1 MSSTTPPLK
10 PDQCDPVP
18 GTPSSP
24 AGRGKLQ
31 KIPPIPIRRSKVS
44 SSSTTTHAGNVDEGQ
59 EEDSSSILLASS
71 LGLNH
76 IRTRSSSFPLRY
88 SSSLGAPSFLT
99 QDAVTVNDAR
109 LRSKSNNSHPRKVLG
124 PHSSLL
130 IRFSNVKTKT
140 QLFLYLASVLF
151 SFPNEM
157 VSDYFVLALLGGKVH
172 LGKSKTLRPHSQLI
186 PGLEGHH
193 AAFTKEMQSP
203 RFQEILRL
211 TSGRKKRNPD
221 IKSFS
226 HELNSKGVRPFPI
239 WKHRAFGHMEEVM
252 AAIRFKFE
260 KLKEEV
266 DSDLGGFAGDLVGI
280 LEKNLVSD
288 REWKERLEDLL
299 VVTQQCA
306 KMTPTQFWIKCESIV
321 QNLDDKRQELPVG
334 ILKQTHTR
342 LLFILTRCTRLVQ
355 FQKESGY
362 EQDHILGLHQFSDLG
377 VYPEQI
383 FKAVQQKSSIPSAGH
398 EMPEKQ
404 LKMSHGKEKDKPIT
418 EQSQADQHVSVAIDN
433 GEVATAK
440 SIEST
445 PGTYKMSSWRKLPSA
460 GEKKRKDQDAVDFP
474 SKGEL
479 DHLLVKDE
487 NCENLDTLSC
497 HPEHS
502 QSSSRARKVSWGFWG
517 DQQNLTYEDSMIC
530 RICEVEIPIVHVEEH
545 SRICTIADRCD
556 LKGLTVNERLERVSE
571 TIERILE
578 SWTPKSTPKSTD
590 TSGESFELAAVST
603 SSVHEEFN
611 DLSLERNNLTCRC
624 SEDMLDSGV
633 EPDNTFAMED
643 LNLSSG
649 ISCEAHICLKTDH
662 GTKLSSAGSLTPR
675 SPLITP
681 RTTQIEILLSGR
693 RTLSELE
700 SCDQISKLVEIARAV
715 ANVNNCDYRAL
726 EYMLDRLED
735 LKYAIQDR
743 KVDALIVETFG
754 RRIEKLLQEK
764 YLSLCGQIEDEKVD
778 SSTSMADEESSVED
792 DTVRSLRAS
801 PINACSKDRT
811 SIEDFEIIKPI
822 SRGAFGRVFLARKRA
837 TGDLFAIKVLKKAD
851 MIRKNA
857 VQSILAERDIL
868 ISVRNPF
875 VVRFFYSFTCREN
888 LYLVMEY
895 LNGGDLYSIL
905 RNLGCLD
912 EDMARVYI
920 AEVVLALEYLHSLNV
935 IHRDLKP
942 DNLLIG
948 QDGHIKLTDFGLSKV
963 GLINSTDDLSAP
975 SFSDNGFLGD
985 DEPKSRHSSK
995 REERQKQ
1002 SVVGTPDY
1010 LAPEILLG
1018 MGHGATADWW
1028 SVGVILYELLVGIP
1042 PFNAEHPQQIFDN
1055 IINRDIQWPK
1065 IPEEISFEAYDLIN
1079 NVFSFRLLN
1088 ENPVQRLGATGATE
1102 VKRHAFF
1109 KDINWDTL
1117 ARQKAMFIP
1126 MAEALD
1132 TSYFMSRYIWNPED
1146 EHCLGGSDFDEITE
1160 TCSSGSGSDL
1170 LDEDGD
1176 ECGSLAEFSGPPLEV
1191 QYSFSN
1197 FSFKEPPNHNN
1208 ASLSQTF
1215 TPGFSFHTLSHFQE
1229 KDGICPKPLITF
1241 VLGGPGSGKGTQC
1254 AKIVETFGF
1263 KHLSAG
1269 DLLRREMVSDSE
1281 YGEGKIVPSGV
1292 TVKLILREMESSDN
1306 HKFLIDGFPR
1316 SQENRIAFEQI
1327 IGAEPD
1333 MVLFFDC
1340 PEEEMVKRVL
1350 SRNQGRI
1357 DDNIDTIKNRLKV
1370 FESLNLPVID
1380 YYAKKGKLY
1389 RINAV
1394 GTVDEIFEHVRPV
1407 FEACE
1412 LVSRSNGR
1420 VGKPFR
1426 PHGKP
1431 SLNKLAKTCYRSHA
1445 VRHGIR
1451 VHRLIPTSLLHKNFG
1466 ISSKLLRLYASCGYL
1481 DDAHDL
1487 FDQMAKRDTSAFP
1500 WNSLISGY
1508 AQVGHYDDAIAL
1520 YFQMVEEGVDP
1531 DLFTFPRILKVCA
1544 RIGSVQVGEEVHR
1557 HAVRAGFATDGF
1569 VLNARVERSLIRCL
1583 IETPPHRDPVPW
1595 NSMLTAYVH
1604 HGLEVEAMKIFRQM
1618 ILWVI
1623 RRGHERNLSIGNSL
1637 IMMYSNNGLIKK
1649 AYSIIVDGMGSEA
1662 AGPTLWGALL
1672 YACFM
1677 HGDATIGEIAANRL
1691 FDLEPDNEHN
1701 FVLLMRIYE
1710 NAGRLEDM
1718 ERVRMMLVDR
1728 GLDY

>member
-1 MSSTTPPLK
+1 MSSPLK
-10 PDQCDPVP
+10 PEECDPAA
-18 GTPSSP
+18 GTESP
-24 AGRGKLQ
+24 VAARSKLQ
-31 KIPPIPIRRSKVS
+31 KIPPIPIRRSKEAS
-44 SSSTTTHAGNVDEGQ
+44 SFRAGVGDEEQ
-59 EEDSSSILLASS
+59 EEDDSSSILLASS

-76 IRTRSSSFPLRY
+76 IRTRPSSSPLRY

-99 QDAVTVNDAR
+99 QDAVPINHAT
-109 LRSKSNNSHPRKVLG
+109 LRSKSNSHSGEKV
-124 PHSSLL
+124 PFTHSQS
-130 IRFSNVKTKT
+130 
-140 QLFLYLASVLF
+140 
-151 SFPNEM
+151 
-157 VSDYFVLALLGGKVH
+157 
-172 LGKSKTLRPHSQLI
+172 LRPHSQLI
-186 PGLEGHH
+186 PVLEGHH
-193 AAFTKEMQSP
+193 AAFAREIQSP

-211 TSGRKKRNPD
+211 TSGRRKRNPD

-252 AAIRFKFE
+252 AAIRVKFE

-288 REWKERLEDLL
+288 SEWRERLEDLL
-299 VVTQQCA
+299 VVAQQCA
-306 KMTPTQFWIKCESIV
+306 KMTPTQFWRKCESIV
-321 QNLDDKRQELPVG
+321 QKLDDKRQELPMG
-334 ILKQTHTR
+334 ILKQAHTR
-342 LLFILTRCTRLVQ
+342 ILFILTRCTRLVQ
-355 FQKESGY
+355 FQKETGY
-362 EQDHILGLHQFSDLG
+362 EQDHILGLHQLSDLG
-377 VYPEQI
+377 VYSEQI
-383 FKAVQQKSSIPSAGH
+383 LKAAQQKSSIPSAGH
-398 EMPEKQ
+398 DMAEKQ
-404 LKMSHGKEKDKPIT
+404 LKTSHGQEKDKLIT
-418 EQSQADQHVSVAIDN
+418 KPSQSDQDVSVVIDN
-433 GEVATAK
+433 MEVPSK

-445 PGTYKMSSWRKLPSA
+445 PGSYRMSSWRKLPSA
-460 GEKKRKDQDAVDFP
+460 AEKRRKDQEAVDLS

-479 DHLLVKDE
+479 DHLLIKNE
-487 NCENLDTLSC
+487 NSENLDTLLC
-497 HPEHS
+497 HPEQS
-502 QSSSRARKVSWGFWG
+502 QSSSRTQKVSSGFWG
-517 DQQNLTYEDSMIC
+517 DQQNVTYEDSMIC

-590 TSGESFELAAVST
+590 TPGESFELATVST

-611 DLSLERNNLTCRC
+611 DLSLERDNLTCRC
-624 SEDMLDSGV
+624 SEDMLDSTAV
-633 EPDNTFAMED
+633 PDNTFVMED
-643 LNLSSG
+643 LNLSPRVSY
-649 ISCEAHICLKTDH
+649 EARICLKPDH
-662 GTKLSSAGSLTPR
+662 GTKVSSAGSLTPR
-675 SPLITP
+675 SPLVTP
-681 RTTQIEILLSGR
+681 RTTQIEMLLSGR
-693 RTLSELE
+693 KTLSELE
-700 SCDQISKLVEIARAV
+700 SPDQISKLVEIARAV
-715 ANVNNCDYRAL
+715 ANVNNCDYSAL

-735 LKYAIQDR
+735 LKYSIEGR

-764 YLSLCGQIEDEKVD
+764 YISLCGQIEDEKVD
-778 SSTSMADEESSVED
+778 SSNSIADEESLVED

-822 SRGAFGRVFLARKRA
+822 SRGAFGRVFLTRKRA

-895 LNGGDLYSIL
+895 LNGGDLYSML

-912 EDMARVYI
+912 ERMAHVYI

-975 SFSDNGFLGD
+975 SFSTNGFLGD
-985 DEPKSRHSSK
+985 DEPKPRHSSK

-1079 NVFSFRLLN
+1079 KLLN

-1126 MAEALD
+1126 SAEALD

-1176 ECGSLAEFSGPPLEV
+1176 ECASLAEFSGPPLEV

-1197 FSFKEPPNHNN
+1197 FSFKN
-1208 ASLSQTF
+1208 LSQLA
-1215 TPGFSFHTLSHFQE
+1215 S
-1229 KDGICPKPLITF
+1229 INY
-1241 VLGGPGSGKGTQC
+1241 
-1254 AKIVETFGF
+1254 
-1263 KHLSAG
+1263 
-1269 DLLRREMVSDSE
+1269 DLV
-1281 YGEGKIVPSGV
+1281 
-1292 TVKLILREMESSDN
+1292 
-1306 HKFLIDGFPR
+1306 
-1316 SQENRIAFEQI
+1316 
-1327 IGAEPD
+1327 
-1333 MVLFFDC
+1333 
-1340 PEEEMVKRVL
+1340 
-1350 SRNQGRI
+1350 
-1357 DDNIDTIKNRLKV
+1357 IKNSK
-1370 FESLNLPVID
+1370 ES
-1380 YYAKKGKLY
+1380 
-1389 RINAV
+1389 
-1394 GTVDEIFEHVRPV
+1394 T
-1407 FEACE
+1407 
-1412 LVSRSNGR
+1412 
-1420 VGKPFR
+1420 
-1426 PHGKP
+1426 
-1431 SLNKLAKTCYRSHA
+1431 
-1445 VRHGIR
+1445 
-1451 VHRLIPTSLLHKNFG
+1451 
-1466 ISSKLLRLYASCGYL
+1466 
-1481 DDAHDL
+1481 
-1487 FDQMAKRDTSAFP
+1487 Q
-1500 WNSLISGY
+1500 
-1508 AQVGHYDDAIAL
+1508 
-1520 YFQMVEEGVDP
+1520 
-1531 DLFTFPRILKVCA
+1531 
-1544 RIGSVQVGEEVHR
+1544 
-1557 HAVRAGFATDGF
+1557 
-1569 VLNARVERSLIRCL
+1569 
-1583 IETPPHRDPVPW
+1583 
-1595 NSMLTAYVH
+1595 
-1604 HGLEVEAMKIFRQM
+1604 
-1618 ILWVI
+1618 
-1623 RRGHERNLSIGNSL
+1623 
-1637 IMMYSNNGLIKK
+1637 
-1649 AYSIIVDGMGSEA
+1649 
-1662 AGPTLWGALL
+1662 
-1672 YACFM
+1672 
-1677 HGDATIGEIAANRL
+1677 
-1691 FDLEPDNEHN
+1691 
-1701 FVLLMRIYE
+1701 
-1710 NAGRLEDM
+1710 
-1718 ERVRMMLVDR
+1718 
-1728 GLDY
+1728 